1 LQTGW
6 TFPIIIDMKIT
17 EEIHKKFNNFS
28 LNKKFTCI
36 ICFVLAMTALGTG
49 TGLWCIYHSGN
60 LLLYEATKESS
71 DYSSSA
77 IAERL
82 SNTVDMTGMILADN
96 SIQDLLSVASD
107 SQASDN
113 DKSKAFRT
121 LSYVIPDYY
130 QNFRQN
136 GIYYINLYNPSY
148 VTYSNPAR
156 CRDVPPEITKALLA
170 AAHEHPGDAIWV
182 TDYCE
187 EYGLFLVRDVRRAKD
202 FQLDTIGTILVNI
215 NLNEVIQNS
224 AGQVFDSAPPLY
236 IIYKEGKEIYHSPQ
250 LENQAIPAISRAAD
264 YGTIGNPGSSCFFYT
279 RGTIP
284 EFGWDYLCLRPN
296 DSVVQ
301 ARLLS
306 LFLSLS
312 VIGLTLFASL
322 LFSRKMFLS
331 ISRHFYRLL
340 SKMNQFGKDE
350 PLSPSREFDYS
361 GRTDEIGALHQGF
374 DQMARQVQ
382 ELIQK
387 NYVNE
392 LLTKEMQLKAL
403 ENQINPHF
411 LYNTLESIN
420 SYAKAIEAE
429 PISRMVE
436 ALGSLLRI
444 TLSKSTAKSVIESEV
459 GIVKDYMAIIQVRFG
474 DRVQYELSIPEEL
487 YHTPIPRLTLQPL
500 VENAIN
506 YALEEII
513 GTFRIQITGKRENG
527 MVILT
532 VSNNGSQFPDNVLEN
547 LETNQ
552 ISPHGFGIGLLNIN
566 KRIKLQFG
574 EAYGLHIYNVES
586 EDLAV
591 VQIRLPE
598 DQKDV

>member
-1 LQTGW
+1 
-6 TFPIIIDMKIT
+6 
-17 EEIHKKFNNFS
+17 
-28 LNKKFTCI
+28 
-36 ICFVLAMTALGTG
+36 
-49 TGLWCIYHSGN
+49 
-60 LLLYEATKESS
+60 
-71 DYSSSA
+71 
-77 IAERL
+77 
-82 SNTVDMTGMILADN
+82 
-96 SIQDLLSVASD
+96 
-107 SQASDN
+107 
-113 DKSKAFRT
+113 
-121 LSYVIPDYY
+121 
-130 QNFRQN
+130 
-136 GIYYINLYNPSY
+136 
-148 VTYSNPAR
+148 
-156 CRDVPPEITKALLA
+156 
-170 AAHEHPGDAIWV
+170 
-182 TDYCE
+182 
-187 EYGLFLVRDVRRAKD
+187 
-202 FQLDTIGTILVNI
+202 
-215 NLNEVIQNS
+215 
-224 AGQVFDSAPPLY
+224 
-236 IIYKEGKEIYHSPQ
+236 
-250 LENQAIPAISRAAD
+250 
-264 YGTIGNPGSSCFFYT
+264 
-279 RGTIP
+279 
-284 EFGWDYLCLRPN
+284 
-296 DSVVQ
+296 
-301 ARLLS
+301 
-306 LFLSLS
+306 
-312 VIGLTLFASL
+312 
-322 LFSRKMFLS
+322 
-331 ISRHFYRLL
+331 
-340 SKMNQFGKDE
+340 
-350 PLSPSREFDYS
+350 
-361 GRTDEIGALHQGF
+361 
-374 DQMARQVQ
+374 MARQVQ